1 MFAVSLPTYL
11 KTIVMKKLLSVSFLF
26 FVGLTSVNAEI
37 ASTTNSDWTQVVCE
51 ITDEEIKH
59 KDRTEIYVPQ
69 LYQSEEYLSVQTD
82 ADNYGNAQ
90 ITVTNSQGETVKN
103 DAVQVTAGGDNL
115 YYIGD
120 LESGTYEVKVEF
132 DDIVMTGEISF

>member
-1 MFAVSLPTYL
+1 ME
-11 KTIVMKKLLSVSFLF
+11 KLLLVFLLF
-26 FVGLTSVNAEI
+26 FVGQASVNAGI
-37 ASTTNSDWTQVVCE
+37 ASITNSDWTQIECE
-51 ITDEEIKH
+51 IIDDDYRH

-82 ADNYGNAQ
+82 TDNYGNAQ
-90 ITVTNSQGETVKN
+90 ITVTDSQGETVKS

-120 LESGTYEVKVEF
+120 LDSGTYQVEVEF
-132 DDIVMTGEISF
+132 DDFVMIGEISF

>member
-11 KTIVMKKLLSVSFLF
+11 KTIVMKKLLLVSLLF
-26 FVGLTSVNAEI
+26 FVGLTSVNAEL
-37 ASTTNSDWTQVVCE
+37 ASTTNSDWKHIECE
-51 ITDEEIKH
+51 VIDGDCFH
-59 KDRTEIYVPQ
+59 KGRTEIYVPQ

-82 ADNYGNAQ
+82 ADDYGNAQ
-90 ITVTNSQGETVKN
+90 ITVTDSQGETVKN

-120 LESGTYEVKVEF
+120 LDSGTYQVEVEF
-132 DDIVMTGEISF
+132 DDFVMIGEISF